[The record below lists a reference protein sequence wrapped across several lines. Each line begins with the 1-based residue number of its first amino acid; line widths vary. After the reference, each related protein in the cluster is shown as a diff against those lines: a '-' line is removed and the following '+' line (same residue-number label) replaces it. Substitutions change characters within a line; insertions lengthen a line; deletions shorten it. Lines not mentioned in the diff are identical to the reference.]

1 MKKFYAIKQG
11 KKAKKNTV
19 GGNVLVSK
27 KKDKNHADLRRTI
40 ATLRNDKLRLVKSVA
55 ELEDRLIAVQD
66 KMSEKE
72 GEWEMAREDLMDRMD
87 DMEMEVNVSR
97 EENLRVEKVKTLLAS
112 VLEMSRDAN
121 KKLEYANQDLMV
133 ALGRYGI
140 EVEDLKDEK
149 SLLEEIIK
157 DYRMDLEQRDI
168 AHAKALEHLREENT
182 RLSKLVKTKDA

>member
-19 GGNVLVSK
+19 GGNVVSK

-40 ATLRNDKLRLVKSVA
+40 ATLRNDKNRLVKSVA

-72 GEWEMAREDLMDRMD
+72 GEWEMAREDLMDRLD

>member
-40 ATLRNDKLRLVKSVA
+40 ATLRNDKNRLVKSVA

-72 GEWEMAREDLMDRMD
+72 GEWEMAREDLMDRLD